1 MHKHTQHACTRVC
14 SMFLPGRSLKISPFS
29 PFLKYRSCFSFSI
42 SLSVSRWRTHV
53 HALVRTHKKEN
64 FNSICRGRN
73 QSHISLVNPQWLSTD
88 PDTNKVLSRWGQGL
102 RRRTEG
108 EERPAVW
115 GPTGGWHCSSA
126 IMGLV
131 YGREGCRKEAAE
143 IEGRERGIEKER
155 ERGGGGKN
163 WSHLWYD
170 G

>member
-1 MHKHTQHACTRVC
+1 MHKHKLHSCAY
-14 SMFLPGRSLKISPFS
+14 SMFLPGYRLKIRSFFS
-29 PFLKYRSCFSFSI
+29 LFEISFLLFFFTLCP
-42 SLSVSRWRTHV
+42 LLTHTHWHTRTCAH
-53 HALVRTHKKEN
+53 TQEEN

-102 RRRTEG
+102 RRRTEW

-115 GPTGGWHCSSA
+115 GPTDGWHCSSA

-143 IEGRERGIEKER
+143 IEGRERGTEKER
-155 ERGGGGKN
+155 KRKGGGKIDPICGMMVN
-163 WSHLWYD
+163 
-170 G
+170 